1 LANANDKQTTSYFNL
16 NKSPTK
22 NNYLKKATAV
32 NANKECF
39 ENEILGKI
47 NIDPI
52 KENLDSKK
60 IQVYKNSQPNI
71 AKNKNESTST
81 TPISINPNNNNSS
94 LNASNFKLAMEKPK
108 NKGDR
113 LKNLKY
119 AEEEIKI
126 KKSRLSRKQRRLQEA
141 ENTLASFLSK
151 EDKFNLFNNDEGL
164 NRINSN
170 ISVGSKNNNN
180 NFINLHSSSS
190 NNFNHQ
196 NSWNNNNTNHMNNN
210 DASIFNQTNHFNS
223 NQLNKTNTQQNKVI
237 NNFFYLFFYF
247 LFNEFRRMITLY

>member
-1 LANANDKQTTSYFNL
+1 LANTNDKQTTSNFNL

-22 NNYLKKATAV
+22 NNNFIKAAAA
-32 NANKECF
+32 NPNKEGF
-39 ENEILGKI
+39 EKEILGKI

-60 IQVYKNSQPNI
+60 IQVNKNSQQNI
-71 AKNKNESTST
+71 AKNKNQSTST

-151 EDKFNLFNNDEGL
+151 EDKFNLFNNDDGL

-190 NNFNHQ
+190 NNFNNQ
-196 NSWNNNNTNHMNNN
+196 NSWNNNNTNYMNNN
-210 DASIFNQTNHFNS
+210 DASIFNQTNYFNI
-223 NQLNKTNTQQNKVI
+223 NQLNQTNTQQNKVI
-237 NNFFYLFFYF
+237 KIFFILFIFYLTN
-247 LFNEFRRMITLY
+247 LEE